1 MLHVIVPLL
10 IREKSTGGLAGA
22 DCGGGGPLC
31 EKVKDGVFQF
41 LVDRIGLFAATAGR
55 AIFHLVPAFL
65 PFLAPSDG
73 ASAVL
78 AGLFLDH
85 GMVG

>member
-1 MLHVIVPLL
+1 MFHVLVPFL
-10 IREKSTGGLAGA
+10 IRENSTGGLAGA
-22 DCGGGGPLC
+22 DCGGGGTLC
-31 EKVKDGVFQF
+31 EKVKDGVLKV
-41 LVDRIGLFAATAGR
+41 LVDGIGLFLATAGR
-55 AIFHLVPAFL
+55 AVFDFVPAFL
-65 PFLAPSDG
+65 PFLAPGDG